1 MKYTSEVGK
10 INSTV
15 NLFRHI
21 ARFFANV
28 RYPFSK
34 NSRDIF
40 KEHFIKDFGY
50 NYIYKRISK
59 EVNEADFDQNNV
71 PFFIISFNNL
81 TYLKNTIKSLEK
93 YNIANICIIDNN
105 SDYPPLIDY
114 LKGLPYQ
121 VHFLGKNW
129 GHRVLWDSHI
139 FDDVI
144 YNQIYVVTD
153 PDLEFNSN
161 LPPNFL
167 YHMYKLLV
175 QFPNITK
182 VGFAL
187 KIDDLP
193 KSDMSNKVLS
203 WEKQFWKDVQ
213 KDNNYELYRANI
225 DTTFALYRP
234 GKIGRY
240 NFYTALRIAGN
251 FCAKHLPW
259 YGDCDEISYYR
270 KTASANSASW
280 TLDSSRY
287 AHLSK
292 K

>member
-93 YNIANICIIDNN
+93 YNITNICIIDNN

-114 LKGLPYQ
+114 LN
-121 VHFLGKNW
+121 F
-129 GHRVLWDSHI
+129 
-139 FDDVI
+139 
-144 YNQIYVVTD
+144 
-153 PDLEFNSN
+153 
-161 LPPNFL
+161 NFL
-167 YHMYKLLV
+167 NFGTNFSVKTSLNGGFQVLV
-175 QFPNITK
+175 QTS
-182 VGFAL
+182 V
-187 KIDDLP
+187 
-193 KSDMSNKVLS
+193 
-203 WEKQFWKDVQ
+203 
-213 KDNNYELYRANI
+213 
-225 DTTFALYRP
+225 
-234 GKIGRY
+234 
-240 NFYTALRIAGN
+240 
-251 FCAKHLPW
+251 
-259 YGDCDEISYYR
+259 
-270 KTASANSASW
+270 
-280 TLDSSRY
+280 
-287 AHLSK
+287 
-292 K
+292 